1 MSVLLKKIR
10 VARYIGQE
18 ECKIYFDSQDDLSD
32 KDIKRILKYKTIAIV
47 GLSTNTEKASNN
59 VARYMIDKGY
69 DVIPINP
76 NHDTILGIPCYN
88 SLKELPRK
96 VDIVNIFRRPNE
108 VGPVVDEAIAV
119 KAKAVWLQLQIVN
132 FEAYNKARGAGL
144 DVVMNRCIKVEHSR
158 LFD

>member
-1 MSVLLKKIR
+1 LSVPLKKIK

-18 ECKIYFDSQDDLSD
+18 ECKIYFDPQDDLSD

-59 VARYMIDKGY
+59 VARYMIEKGY
-69 DVIPINP
+69 DIIPINP

-119 KAKAVWLQLQIVN
+119 NAKAVWLQLQIVN
-132 FEAYNKARGAGL
+132 FEAYKKARSAGL

>member
-1 MSVLLKKIR
+1 M
-10 VARYIGQE
+10 GQE
-18 ECKIYFDSQDDLSD
+18 ECKIYFGPQDDLSD

-59 VARYMIDKGY
+59 VACYMIDKGY
-69 DVIPINP
+69 DVIPVNP
-76 NHDTILGIPCYN
+76 NHDTILGIPCYS

-119 KAKAVWLQLQIVN
+119 KAKAVWLQTQIVN
-132 FEAYNKARGAGL
+132 FEVYKKARSAGL

-158 LFD
+158 LFNEAI

>member
-1 MSVLLKKIR
+1 MKKIK

-18 ECKIYFDSQDDLSD
+18 ECKIYFDPQDDLSD

-59 VARYMIDKGY
+59 VARYMIEKGY
-69 DVIPINP
+69 DIIPINP

-119 KAKAVWLQLQIVN
+119 NAKAVWLQLQIVN
-132 FEAYNKARGAGL
+132 FEAYKKARSAGL